1 MLKYDHAEPRAN
13 NNILFEWIKIEFTNI
28 VCLESYWTFNGLRK
42 LKLKMEKQ

>member
-1 MLKYDHAEPRAN
+1 MQNQEQTTTYYLNGLKQG
-13 NNILFEWIKIEFTNI
+13 FTNI